1 MNLQARTA
9 IEALRAGVPNGAAVQ
24 LLGAGDTG
32 MESAFR
38 ALLDS
43 AGAEHGIGLA
53 GGFGTGKSHT
63 LTALGEVA
71 RGQRFVV
78 SRVVISK
85 ETPLGDVGRV
95 FEAAMRRAAL
105 PDRNDDALSAVLGA
119 LRAAPGKLEALQEAV
134 GQADSGLAG
143 IFAAIVFLLRQP
155 SLTPEVARRCERFLA
170 GGKMPGSVFRKP
182 LIALHASR
190 KFNLRLPS
198 AAELAMQR
206 VRFVSQLFRAAGY
219 AGWCLLF
226 DEVELI
232 GRYSPMQRG
241 LAYASLAVWLGLDD
255 AARFSGIAVVYAI
268 TDDFVTAVIEH
279 RHDEDKLPERLRLK
293 GRDTEAMRALTAIR
307 HIKDTVQTHRLA
319 VPDAEDLARDARR
332 LREIYSAAYDWNAP
346 ELPEVERTATR
357 TMRQYI
363 KAWITQWDM
372 LRVVGQAVLVVE
384 QPLSSNYEVDEGLGV
399 TEGEAGDP
407 PR

>member
-38 ALLDS
+38 ALLDT
-43 AGAEHGIGLA
+43 AGAGHGIGLA

-63 LTALGEVA
+63 LTALGAVA

-95 FEAAMRRAAL
+95 FEAAMRRAVL
-105 PDRNDDALSAVLGA
+105 PDRNDDALAAALGA

-134 GQADSGLAG
+134 SQPESGLAG
-143 IFAAIVFLLRQP
+143 IFAAIVFLLRQK
-155 SLTPEVARRCERFLA
+155 SLPPEVARRCERFLA
-170 GGKMPGSVFRKP
+170 GGKMPSSVFRKP
-182 LIALHASR
+182 LVEWHASR

-198 AAELAMQR
+198 AAELAVQR

-232 GRYSPMQRG
+232 GRYSPLQRA
-241 LAYASLAVWLGLDD
+241 LAYASLATWLGLDD
-255 AARFSGIAVVYAI
+255 AARFPGIGVVYAI
-268 TDDFVTAVIEH
+268 TDDFVAAVIEH
-279 RHDEDKLPERLRLK
+279 RQDEDKLPERLRLK
-293 GRDTEAMRALTAIR
+293 GRDVEAMRALTGIR
-307 HIKDTVQTHRLA
+307 HIRETVQTHRLA
-319 VPDAEDLARDARR
+319 VPGTEELARDARR
-332 LREIYSAAYDWNAP
+332 LREIYSAAYDWDAP

-372 LRVVGQAVLVVE
+372 LRVVGQAVSVVE
-384 QPLSSNYEVDEGLGV
+384 RPLSSNYEVDEALGV
-399 TEGEAGDP
+399 TEDDGKSLG
-407 PR
+407 